1 MIALIFYK
9 ETACYKFILDNYL
22 NFIDSVLFLVIM
34 WKTKVKLFFVIYLEY
49 RRTKYTKRQIA
60 ELNKAFNRS
69 VYLTIKERNE
79 LSKKLNISEI
89 QIKNWFQNKR
99 MKAKRDFI
107 HSVHHGQII
116 PLKNPSI
123 PKYSRLP
130 DNFFMSLTVPCGDY
144 ILGKC

>member
-9 ETACYKFILDNYL
+9 ETACYTIILDNYL
-22 NFIDSVLFLVIM
+22 NFIDSVLFLVIT

-130 DNFFMSLTVPCGDY
+130 DNFFMSLTIPCGDY

>member
-1 MIALIFYK
+1 MIALIFNK
-9 ETACYKFILDNYL
+9 ETASSEQRLSY
-22 NFIDSVLFLVIM
+22 
-34 WKTKVKLFFVIYLEY
+34 FFVIYLEY

-60 ELNKAFNRS
+60 ELNEAFNRS
-69 VYLTIKERNE
+69 VYLTTKERNE
-79 LSKKLNISEI
+79 LSKKLNISET

-130 DNFFMSLTVPCGDY
+130 DNFFMSLPVPRGDY